1 MIIIDDNT
9 DYKLINER
17 DEKIGR
23 EIAEMLNLKKIKV
36 ESGSLRFYTSFGTK
50 TEVGLARSIKRIFE
64 ENGA

>member
-17 DEKIGR
+17 DEKIGL
-23 EIAEMLNLKKIKV
+23 EIAEMLNLKKIKD
-36 ESGSLRFYTSFGTK
+36 ERGSLRFHTSFGTK